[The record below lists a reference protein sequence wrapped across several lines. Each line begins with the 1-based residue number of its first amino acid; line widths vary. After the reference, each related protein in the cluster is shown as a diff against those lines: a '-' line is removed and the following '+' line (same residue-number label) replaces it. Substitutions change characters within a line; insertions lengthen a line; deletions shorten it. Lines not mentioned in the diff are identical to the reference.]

1 MFVNIQQATGLTGKS
16 RATISRHIKSGKLS
30 RTVDGIDTAEL
41 MRVYGALVA
50 AHNEP
55 VLQAKYEALSERETW
70 LMAQID
76 SLSKQLIEQKSEH
89 LDREKR
95 LMALLEHQVGK
106 KRFGLF

>member
-50 AHNEP
+50 EHDEP

-76 SLSKQLIEQKSEH
+76 SLSKQLIEQKSDH

-95 LMALLEHQVGK
+95 LMALLERQVEK